1 MKLICAVLGLVALS
15 AASRAQIEYSLA
27 PDPAAGSI
35 RVSASAA
42 ATSEITDFRIPAW
55 CPGFYFLLDYPA
67 KVFDAKATSGDGA
80 TLPIER
86 PNRHTW
92 RVRSRPGSKVTF
104 SYRVLG
110 DDAGL
115 GFFGVSVKSHTAF
128 VNGPAAFVY
137 IEGRKEEFAL
147 LRVQLPDEWDV
158 ATGMDEA
165 GVDKFAAASYDEFID
180 HPMQLGRFEKR
191 KFVVGKYRF
200 EVAIASEDQTYRTSP
215 DAIADELMQLSR
227 PAIAMFG
234 EAPFKRY
241 VYLIHLARGGFQ
253 GGLEHRASTL
263 MALPNVPNLKFET
276 LAAHEFFHTWN
287 VKHIRPKVLGPFDY
301 TQAVRTNNLWFA
313 EGVTDYYAQLHVYQA
328 GAQGPTWLLSQLSN
342 EIQTLQR
349 SKTRLTKTLEQA
361 GWETWEN
368 GGFGVGDLSYYNK
381 GLVVGLVLDA
391 ALRGATEGKQSLDD
405 VLRTLM
411 KRHALPQPGYGED
424 DLRTTINEIA
434 GRDLSA
440 LYDRCVRS
448 TQELPYEE
456 LRKIG
461 LRLAIPG
468 RIQAHLPFEL
478 LGDVVRSADAGSGF
492 QPGDKVLA
500 VNQRPFAPGAFSGLT
515 MGDKVQ
521 VDVQRSSENLRV
533 EVAVGSSTP
542 SAYRLANDPF
552 ASAEQVRRRDGWLRI
567 PSDLPAASRPSGGD
581 RSAPGESLLRRLNN
595 GVGFG
600 VR

>member
-1 MKLICAVLGLVALS
+1 MKLICAVLALAALAALS
-15 AASRAQIEYSLA
+15 WSQIEYSLS
-27 PDPAAGSI
+27 PDPSAGSI
-35 RVSASAA
+35 RVSITADAR
-42 ATSEITDFRIPAW
+42 TEFTDFRIPAW

-67 KVFDAKATSGDGA
+67 KMFDAKATSSDGA
-80 TLPIER
+80 ILPVER

-92 RVRSRPGSKVTF
+92 RVRTRPGSKVTL

-115 GFFGVSVKSHTAF
+115 GFFGVSVKPHTAF

-137 IEGRKEEFAL
+137 IEGRKDEAAL
-147 LRVQLPDEWDV
+147 LKVQLPDEWDV
-158 ATGMDEA
+158 ATGMEDA

-180 HPMQLGRFEKR
+180 HPLQLGRFEKR
-191 KFVVGKYRF
+191 RFVVGKYRF

-215 DAIADELMQLSR
+215 DAIAEELMQLSR

-287 VKHIRPKVLGPFDY
+287 VKNIRPKVLGPFDY

-328 GAQGPTWLLSQLSN
+328 GAQGPTWLLNQLSN
-342 EIQTLQR
+342 EIQALQR

-381 GLVVGLVLDA
+381 GLVVGLILDA
-391 ALRGATEGKQSLDD
+391 AIRGATEGKQSLDD

-434 GRDLSA
+434 AKDLSA

-478 LGDVVRSADAGSGF
+478 LGDVVRSAEAASGL
-492 QPGDKVLA
+492 QPGDKLIA
-500 VNQRPFAPGAFSGLT
+500 IGGRPLVPGAFAGLT

-521 VDVQRSSENLRV
+521 LNVQRAQETLKI
-533 EVAVGSSTP
+533 AVTIGSTTP
-542 SAYRLANDPF
+542 TSYRLSIDPF
-552 ASAEQVRRRDGWLRI
+552 ASTEQVRRREEWLKV
-567 PSDLPAASRPSGGD
+567 PSDLPSASRGSAGNLSV
-581 RSAPGESLLRRLNN
+581 RSESLLGGLKYAVR
-595 GVGFG
+595 FG